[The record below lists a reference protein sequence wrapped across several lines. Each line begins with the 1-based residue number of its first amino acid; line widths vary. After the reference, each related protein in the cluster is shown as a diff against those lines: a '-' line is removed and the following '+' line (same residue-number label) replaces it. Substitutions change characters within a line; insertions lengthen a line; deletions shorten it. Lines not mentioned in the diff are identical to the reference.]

1 MKGIVSVAIVVVMVW
16 TSACAVMMAPMLAQ
30 PVKAQE
36 KSATNTLRLYG
47 EDSYDAAF
55 PYNDPE
61 GPFDPTNAEAP
72 QRDFVTFN
80 PAFMYHFKNDFFKRA
95 IVVGGRDASEKVFLR
110 QWYVPSYEE
119 PRGEVWTAQEPV
131 YSSDIVNEYTYML
144 VSTRG
149 EEVWEGHEGETSFI
163 LPIADEDDE
172 QIGLDGYDVNNDNES
187 DRVNLI
193 EVTDRNRDGRL
204 DINISTDT
212 MKLHKGD
219 EIQFMDYKAKIESV
233 TASTVVVEVY
243 YQGNEK
249 PEPIEKVT
257 VHYAVGEPPWQ
268 IRAGRHSAEEGAPS
282 PIDEPWYLMIWS
294 VDAPNEDVHVAAGR
308 IICTGETFFVDGA
321 EYDVA
326 MIHGREGYLQYI
338 TIRNPLPKEEVKL
351 ETLTVEKRAVEEG
364 EPLPMLPPF
373 NMVHDIIDDI
383 GGGASS
389 VFDRRIEDQEPLNIR
404 YVEEASEGRFK
415 TELLEIYNET
425 TMGWDSLQTHIKPDE
440 YTEFIYPCEVLLTS
454 SFRSGNDRLTF
465 IYDATADGKGIY
477 IGGVPLELKPFPP
490 YENLPTDPDNDG
502 LYEDINGNGRKDFDD
517 VVAFFQYLEWVPDN
531 EPVECFDFN
540 GNGRIDFDDIVK
552 LFDEL

>member
-16 TSACAVMMAPMLAQ
+16 TSVCAVMMAPMLAQ

-36 KSATNTLRLYG
+36 ESSATNTLRLYG

-61 GPFDPTNAEAP
+61 APFDPTNAEAP

-80 PAFMYHFKNDFFKRA
+80 PAFMYHFKNDFFRRA
-95 IVVGGRDASEKVFLR
+95 IVVGGKDASEKVFLR

-131 YSSDIVNEYTYML
+131 YSSDIVNEYTYVL

-149 EEVWEGHEGETSFI
+149 EEVWEGHAGETSFI

-193 EVTDRNRDGRL
+193 DVRDMNVDGRL
-204 DINISTDT
+204 DIDIRTDT

-219 EIQFMDYKAKIESV
+219 EIQFMDYKAKIKTV
-233 TASTVVVEVY
+233 TTSTVVVEVN

-249 PEPIEKVT
+249 PNPINEVT
-257 VHYAVGEPPWQ
+257 VYYPGRLPVY

-282 PIDEPWYLMIWS
+282 PIYEPWYLIIAS
-294 VDAPNEDVHVAAGR
+294 VDAVHEDVHVAAGR

-338 TIRNPLPKEEVKL
+338 TIRNPLPKEEVTL
-351 ETLTVEKRAVEEG
+351 ETLSVIKRAVEKE

-383 GGGASS
+383 NGGASS
-389 VFDRRIEDQEPLNIR
+389 VFERRIEDQEPLNII
-404 YVEEASEGRFK
+404 YVEEASEGRFE

-440 YTEFIYPCEVLLTS
+440 YTEFKYPCEVLLTS
-454 SFRSGNDRLTF
+454 SFRSGNNRFTF
-465 IYDATADGKGIY
+465 IYDATVDGKGIY
-477 IGGVPLELKPFPP
+477 IGGRPP
-490 YENLPTDPDNDG
+490 WDPCMYDTNDNGKIDREEVIDAIWDYYDG
-502 LYEDINGNGRKDFDD
+502 KITREQVID
-517 VVAFFQYLEWVPDN
+517 VIWYYY
-531 EPVECFDFN
+531 
-540 GNGRIDFDDIVK
+540 
-552 LFDEL
+552 DETPCP